1 MATLTPALPTV
12 LPGAK
17 GERAVEISDE
27 PEKTPQQIVAAVRD
41 LARGTLPGT
50 AFHLAGLLFVEVGMP
65 NADRLPRTAV
75 ILIFLYFVLLR
86 IVGFYL
92 SVANLGTLA
101 QRVNIIAIG
110 SIGANLVWGVRTVA
124 VQIHTGA
131 SEQSNVISVIILG
144 LATGALTAFAQ
155 SLWIQRGALS
165 ALFVP
170 VVVAGCTGHVP
181 AALAILHALF
191 YAYTL
196 TQGTAAHRR
205 YWASVHATES
215 LRSNAVAAQLAAIAA
230 EDTTSRL
237 RDEIARSAKIEVELR
252 QAQKLEAIGR
262 LAAGIA
268 HEINTPVQFI
278 SDSCRFLGE
287 GVQQLNDGVDDYR
300 RLVRELADGQIAAPE
315 ALAGSARID
324 EERDLSYLRE
334 NLSTSTT
341 LALDG
346 LKRIA
351 DIVAATKEFAYPHQK
366 EKLPTDVN
374 TAIETTL
381 TIANSQ
387 TRYVADIVCELGC
400 LPKIPCHRGE
410 LNQVILNLV
419 VNAAHAIGDVVKNT
433 GRRGVIKIK
442 TWAEPER
449 VRISISDTGTGMT
462 PAVLE
467 RIYEPFFTTK
477 PVGTGTGQ
485 GLAICRSAIVDKHG
499 GTIDVETEL
508 GVGTTFTISLPIS
521 Q

>member
-1 MATLTPALPTV
+1 MATLTPALHTLPAGARIAR
-12 LPGAK
+12 PGASTEE
-17 GERAVEISDE
+17 ER
-27 PEKTPQQIVAAVRD
+27 KTPQQVVAAVRD

-50 AFHLAGLLFVEVGMP
+50 AFHVAGLLFVEVGMP
-65 NADRLPRTAV
+65 NADHLPRAAV
-75 ILIFLYFVLLR
+75 ILVFLFFVVLR
-86 IVGFYL
+86 LVGFWL
-92 SVANLGTLA
+92 TTADRGTLA
-101 QRVNIIAIG
+101 QRVNILAIG
-110 SIGANLVWGVRTVA
+110 AIGANLVWGVRTVA
-124 VQIHTGA
+124 VQLHTGA

-155 SLWIQRGALS
+155 TLWVQRGALS

-170 VVVAGCTGHVP
+170 VIVAGCTGHVP
-181 AALAILHALF
+181 AALAVLHALF

-205 YWASVHATES
+205 YWDSVHATES
-215 LRSNAVAAQLAAIAA
+215 LRCNAVAAQLAAITA
-230 EDTTSRL
+230 EDTTLRL
-237 RDEIARSAKIEVELR
+237 RDEIARSVKIEVELR

-300 RLVRELADGQIAAPE
+300 RIVRELADGQIGPAD
-315 ALAGSARID
+315 ALAGSVRID
-324 EERDLSYLRE
+324 DERDLAFLRDH
-334 NLSTSTT
+334 LSASTV

-366 EKLPTDVN
+366 EKVPTDVN
-374 TAIETTL
+374 SAIQSTL
-381 TIANSQ
+381 IIANSQ
-387 TRYVADIVCELGC
+387 TRYVADITCELGP
-400 LPKIPCHRGE
+400 LPTVPCHRGE

-433 GRRGVIKIK
+433 GSRGVIKIK
-442 TWAEPER
+442 TWAEPHR

-462 PAVLE
+462 PEVLE
-467 RIYEPFFTTK
+467 KIYEPFFTTK

-485 GLAICRSAIVDKHG
+485 GLAISRSAIVDKHG
-499 GTIDVETEL
+499 GTIEVQSEL
-508 GVGTTFTISLPIS
+508 GVGTTFTISLPR
-521 Q
+521 